1 MTSLKPLIAVSG
13 VLSSCEAFAKKLA
26 ADFFAVFHRGDI
38 GQHDYRHAAVQT
50 TYRREIYVVR
60 RRREFKDLVYA
71 LVHGVG
77 NRGNKLFVCGKDGVV

>member
-1 MTSLKPLIAVSG
+1 MTSLKRKRGFEFVRG
-13 VLSSCEAFAKKLA
+13 VCKKLA